1 MPILRDFERR
11 LGGLVEGFF
20 ATTFRS
26 GLQPVEL
33 AKRMMRE
40 MDASKTVGVKEVW
53 APNRYVFTLSE
64 SDGQRFEQAEQA
76 LVGELKQVVREAAAE
91 RGWGLV
97 GPPEVEFEVDPDLGK
112 GRFGCEA
119 SFVEGEEELAPQ
131 PAVGERGSLVRLA
144 DGVSTALAKPSDHDR
159 AAPRMR
165 RGRGRRRGLPPA
177 RSDPP
182 HRGRVRPDRPGLDER
197 DDGQRRTDPGARPR
211 TRRPHHDRRDRARV
225 PERLSVSPFVLSV
238 LKYSLLVLLYF
249 FVFRAIRSVAVDVGG
264 RKRGATTQMRTP
276 APASTAKP
284 SKGGR
289 APTQVVV
296 HDAGGG
302 KPVTVKLRDTVE
314 IGRGDRCA
322 IRLQDTYVSQVH
334 ARLYGKDGAWY
345 VEDQGSTNG
354 TLLNDRRVDA
364 PVEVHAG
371 DVLKVGKTV
380 LELKR

>member
-1 MPILRDFERR
+1 
-11 LGGLVEGFF
+11 
-20 ATTFRS
+20 
-26 GLQPVEL
+26 
-33 AKRMMRE
+33 
-40 MDASKTVGVKEVW
+40 
-53 APNRYVFTLSE
+53 
-64 SDGQRFEQAEQA
+64 
-76 LVGELKQVVREAAAE
+76 
-91 RGWGLV
+91 
-97 GPPEVEFEVDPDLGK
+97 
-112 GRFGCEA
+112 
-119 SFVEGEEELAPQ
+119 
-131 PAVGERGSLVRLA
+131 
-144 DGVSTALAKPSDHDR
+144 
-159 AAPRMR
+159 
-165 RGRGRRRGLPPA
+165 
-177 RSDPP
+177 
-182 HRGRVRPDRPGLDER
+182 
-197 DDGQRRTDPGARPR
+197 
-211 TRRPHHDRRDRARV
+211 
-225 PERLSVSPFVLSV
+225 VSPFVLSV

-284 SKGGR
+284 SKGGK

-302 KPVTVKLRDTVE
+302 KSVTVKLRDTIE

-334 ARLYGKDGAWY
+334 ARLYAKDGAWY

-371 DVLKVGKTV
+371 DVVKVGKTV